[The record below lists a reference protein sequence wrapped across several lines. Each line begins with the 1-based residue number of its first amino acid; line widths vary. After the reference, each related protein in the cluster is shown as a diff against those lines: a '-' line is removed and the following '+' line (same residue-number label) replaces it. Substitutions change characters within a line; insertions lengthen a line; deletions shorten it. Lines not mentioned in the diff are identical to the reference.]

1 MSSVAQEQ
9 EQPQDV
15 TMQSTEAPAAEPAAP
30 TPAAAQEEAAP
41 VKIPTLGEGDAR
53 IKKEFLLPPR
63 PSKRKIAETSDG
75 GAAATAKIE
84 GGRAEAKRAK
94 KMTAKLQRKVVKLCD
109 AIAKGEECPRG
120 AECKFSHNV
129 EEFMAQKP
137 ADLEGVCPWVEKGEK
152 CPFGLR
158 CRFYSTHPK
167 TKEEMDKLPTV
178 VHVRNILSKE
188 LQLKLRKKEL
198 QYPIANKVI
207 AETLMNRNKD
217 KKEEEEEAE
226 EKEKTESTA
235 TATAVAST
243 ETKKEEEE
251 EEEENKKEES
261 SDVVSVSAVVGD
273 SEGDALHV
281 VRVPVSE
288 PSFVDDSHVRLRPEE
303 KKRIDWRGKTCLA
316 SLTTVGNLPFRRICK
331 QFGVDITLGEMAMA
345 NNLLSGQASEWALL
359 KRHESEDIFGIQV
372 CSSRPQEMACCAE
385 LIEREV
391 PGIDFV
397 DLNAGCPIDVVTNR
411 GCGAALLDKP
421 NRLGDILLPMSRV
434 LSCPVTV
441 KLRTGKDEKAPSV
454 HRTIIPRLEEW
465 GVSAAFLHGRSRQ
478 QRYSKTADWDYIE
491 QCTRLTGV
499 PIIGN
504 GDIYT
509 HYDYNRAIEHNVVGV
524 IIGRAAL
531 TKPWIFTEIKEQRL
545 WDISSRERLDMLGNF
560 VRFGLEHWGSDDQG
574 VEHTRSFLCHW
585 LSFLYKYVPV
595 GLLEVL
601 PPKISD
607 RVPYYKGR
615 DDLETLFASDQA
627 KDWIKITEMFLG
639 PAPDTFKFVPKHKS
653 NATYG

>member
-1 MSSVAQEQ
+1 MSSTTEQQQQQDQQQQEK
-9 EQPQDV
+9 V
-15 TMQSTEAPAAEPAAP
+15 VEAPAEIPAEAP
-30 TPAAAQEEAAP
+30 KEEKTEEEEETP
-41 VKIPTLGEGDAR
+41 KIPTLGEGDAR
-53 IKKEFLLPPR
+53 IKREYLLPPR
-63 PSKRKIAETSDG
+63 PSKRKLEEAEG
-75 GAAATAKIE
+75 GGEAAAKVE
-84 GGRAEAKRAK
+84 GGRKEAKRARK
-94 KMTAKLQRKVVKLCD
+94 TTAKLQRSVIKLCD
-109 AIAKGEECPRG
+109 AVARGETCQRG
-120 AECKFSHNV
+120 AECKFSHNA
-129 EEFMAQKP
+129 EEFLTQKP
-137 ADLEGVCPWVEKGEK
+137 ADLEGVCPWIERNEK

-158 CRFYSTHPK
+158 CRFYSTHPP
-167 TKEEMDKLPTV
+167 KEEEAKLETKI
-178 VHVRNILSKE
+178 HVLNVLPKD
-188 LQLKLRKKEL
+188 LQAKLRKKEL
-198 QYPIANKVI
+198 TYPIANDVI
-207 AETLMNRNKD
+207 RETLMK
-217 KKEEEEEAE
+217 KKESTNEKKSEIEEVNDINKKAEEEPTV
-226 EKEKTESTA
+226 K
-235 TATAVAST
+235 
-243 ETKKEEEE
+243 
-251 EEEENKKEES
+251 
-261 SDVVSVSAVVGD
+261 
-273 SEGDALHV
+273 
-281 VRVPVSE
+281 RVPISE
-288 PSFVDDSHVRLRPEE
+288 PNFVDDIHVRLRPEE
-303 KKRIDWRGKTCLA
+303 KKRIDWHGKTCLA

-331 QFGVDITLGEMAMA
+331 SFGVDITLGEMAMA

-372 CSSRPQEMACCAE
+372 CSSRPEDMARCAE

-391 PGIDFV
+391 PGVDFV
-397 DLNAGCPIDVVTNR
+397 DLNAGCPIDVVAGR

-421 NRLGDILLPMSRV
+421 NRLGDLLLPMSRI

-441 KLRTGKDEKAPSV
+441 KLRIGKDEKAPSI
-454 HRTIIPRLEEW
+454 HRNIIPRLEEW
-465 GVSAAFLHGRSRQ
+465 GVNAAFIHGRSRQ
-478 QRYSKTADWDYIE
+478 QRYSKTANWDYID
-491 QCTRLTGV
+491 QCTHLTNV

-509 HYDYNRAIEHNVVGV
+509 HYDYNRAMEHNVAGV

-560 VRFGLEHWGSDDQG
+560 VRFGLDHWGSDDQG

>member
-1 MSSVAQEQ
+1 MSTTVTEQQQQQQQQQQQEEVVEVEMKETTEEKTIQ
-9 EQPQDV
+9 NN
-15 TMQSTEAPAAEPAAP
+15 EAPKDEVI
-30 TPAAAQEEAAP
+30 TEEKKEEDNEEVP
-41 VKIPTLGEGDAR
+41 KIPTLGEGDAR
-53 IKKEFLLPPR
+53 IKREYLLPPR
-63 PSKRKIAETSDG
+63 PSKRKLAEVEG
-75 GAAATAKIE
+75 EEGAAKIE
-84 GGRAEAKRAK
+84 GGRKEAKRAK
-94 KMTAKLQRKVVKLCD
+94 KMTAMLQRKVVKLCD
-109 AIAKGEECPRG
+109 FVAKGEECPRG
-120 AECKFSHNV
+120 AECKYSHNV
-129 EEFMAQKP
+129 DEFMAQKP
-137 ADLEGVCPWVEKGEK
+137 ADLEGVCPWTERHEK
-152 CPFGLR
+152 CPFGIR
-158 CRFYSTHPK
+158 CRFYSTHPP
-167 TKEEMDKLPTV
+167 KEEEEKLPTK
-178 VHVRNILSKE
+178 VHVKNVLSKE
-188 LQLKLRKKEL
+188 LQLDLRKKKL
-198 QYPIANKVI
+198 NYPIANKVI
-207 AETLMNRNKD
+207 AETLMNKKNNNNNNNNNSNEI
-217 KKEEEEEAE
+217 KKEEE
-226 EKEKTESTA
+226 
-235 TATAVAST
+235 VI
-243 ETKKEEEE
+243 KKEEVEKVEKEE
-251 EEEENKKEES
+251 VKEVKKEE
-261 SDVVSVSAVVGD
+261 
-273 SEGDALHV
+273 LHIKT
-281 VRVPVSE
+281 VPLSE
-288 PSFVDDSHVRLRPEE
+288 PSFVDDMHVRLRPEE

-331 QFGVDITLGEMAMA
+331 SFGVDITLGEMAMA
-345 NNLLSGQASEWALL
+345 SNLLSGQASEWALL

-372 CSSRPQEMACCAE
+372 CSSRPAEMACCAE

-391 PGIDFV
+391 PDIDFV
-397 DLNAGCPIDVVTNR
+397 DLNAGCPIDVVVNK

-421 NRLGDILLPMSRV
+421 NRLGEILLPMSRV

-441 KLRTGKDEKAPSV
+441 KLRTGRDEKAPTV
-454 HRTIIPRLEEW
+454 HRTIVPRLEEW
-465 GVSAAFLHGRSRQ
+465 GVSAAFIHGRSRQ
-478 QRYSKTADWDYIE
+478 QRYSKTANWDYID

-509 HYDYNRAIEHNVVGV
+509 HYDYNRAVEHNVSGV
-524 IIGRAAL
+524 VIARAAL

-560 VRFGLEHWGSDDQG
+560 VRFGLDHWGSDDQG

>member
-1 MSSVAQEQ
+1 MSSTVTEQQQQQQQEKP
-9 EQPQDV
+9 EEKIEEKIEEKTEEKD
-15 TMQSTEAPAAEPAAP
+15 TNMEEEEAPR
-30 TPAAAQEEAAP
+30 
-41 VKIPTLGEGDAR
+41 IPTLGEGDAR
-53 IKKEFLLPPR
+53 IKREYLLPPR
-63 PSKRKIAETSDG
+63 PSKRKLEEVE
-75 GAAATAKIE
+75 GATKIE
-84 GGRAEAKRAK
+84 GGREDAKRAK

-109 AIAKGEECPRG
+109 AIAKGEVCQRG

-137 ADLEGVCPWVEKGEK
+137 ADLSGICPWVERHEK

-158 CRFYSTHPK
+158 CRFYSTHPPK
-167 TKEEMDKLPTV
+167 DEMDKMETK
-178 VHVRNILSKE
+178 VHVQNVLPKE
-188 LQLKLRKKEL
+188 LQQQLRKKEV

-207 AETLMNRNKD
+207 SETLMNNK
-217 KKEEEEEAE
+217 KNE
-226 EKEKTESTA
+226 EKEQANIEIQ
-235 TATAVAST
+235 
-243 ETKKEEEE
+243 EEKKEQANIEIQEEE
-251 EEEENKKEES
+251 KPCIK
-261 SDVVSVSAVVGD
+261 
-273 SEGDALHV
+273 
-281 VRVPVSE
+281 RVPLSE
-288 PSFVDDSHVRLRPEE
+288 PSFVDDIHVRLRPEE
-303 KKRIDWRGKTCLA
+303 KKRIDWHGKTCLA

-331 QFGVDITLGEMAMA
+331 SFGVDITLGEMAMA

-372 CSSRPQEMACCAE
+372 CSSRPAEMACCAE

-391 PGIDFV
+391 PGVDFV
-397 DLNAGCPIDVVTNR
+397 DLNAGCPIDVVSNR

-441 KLRTGKDEKAPSV
+441 KLRIGKDEKAPSI
-454 HRTIIPRLEEW
+454 HRNIVPRLEEW
-465 GVSAAFLHGRSRQ
+465 GVDAAFIHGRSRQ
-478 QRYSKTADWDYIE
+478 QRYSKTANWDYIE
-491 QCTRLTGV
+491 QCTKLTNA

-509 HYDYNRAIEHNVVGV
+509 HYDYNRAMEHNVAGV

-545 WDISSRERLDMLGNF
+545 WDISSRERFDMLGNF
-560 VRFGLEHWGSDDQG
+560 VRFGLDHWGSDDQG

-639 PAPDTFKFVPKHKS
+639 PAPETFKFVPKHKS
-653 NATYG
+653 NASYG